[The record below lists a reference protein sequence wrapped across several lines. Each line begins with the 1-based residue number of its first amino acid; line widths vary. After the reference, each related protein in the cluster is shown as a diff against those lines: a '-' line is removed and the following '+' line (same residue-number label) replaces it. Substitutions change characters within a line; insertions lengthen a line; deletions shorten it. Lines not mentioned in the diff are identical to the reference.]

1 MTSKVH
7 YPFIYNINVKKI
19 MVGDKRDTRIVVLS
33 LSNKTEHL
41 SFTHHLSIFEE
52 AKNKISESLYDQF
65 Y

>member
-7 YPFIYNINVKKI
+7 YPLIFNINVKKI

>member
-33 LSNKTEHL
+33 LSNKTERL

>member
-1 MTSKVH
+1 MTTKVH
-7 YPFIYNINVKKI
+7 YPLIFNINVKKI